1 MHSLLLFL
9 LACGEKETDT
19 ETTNMEPAAE
29 AGSEPDCMVGTN
41 PDDMDCDGYSEAD
54 GDCDD
59 STALVYPGAQE
70 IPYDGR
76 DNDCAGD
83 GDLNDVD
90 GDGYIGVNAEGGDDC
105 DDTNPEAYPGAP
117 EICYDGIDQDC
128 AGDVE
133 LENNNDCDGDGYIGR
148 GSDATDCND
157 EDPNSH
163 PDAEEIWY
171 DGLDNNC
178 DGWDDFDKD
187 MDGDPIAE
195 IDVDGDGVIDATWDA
210 GNDGF
215 LEYEGG
221 TDCDD
226 EDNLTSGVFPERW
239 DGKDRDCDGIIDSL
253 VTDDTEMQFDATYE
267 GVEGGVGMSAAFI
280 GDITGDGIAEV
291 AIGAPYSN
299 FTVVTDPD
307 SGAQTREGHTGAIY
321 IVDPTNPDTVEPAQ
335 LVNISGGSGSYLG
348 WDMTNMGDLD
358 GGGEP
363 DLLVGA
369 PAQSKTFLYRGEDF
383 SSGAM
388 LLLADA
394 HANVTGVGF
403 AGMDVANIGD
413 INGDGKAEAAVG
425 GSGLLSNILYTS
437 DAAWVGVWDGDSL
450 GQGGAQGYSD
460 ALFTVDSSS
469 GTTTGG
475 DTIGGAD
482 LDADG
487 IPDMVVASA
496 VTSFGRISL
505 VSGVDIAQGGA
516 VAHADLPSVTG
527 NSGEDFGR
535 HSALAEDI
543 DGDGYAE
550 IVVSAGAAT
559 SNPSDGN
566 SYDLGGVV
574 YIIDG
579 HDFVDGEDA
588 EDVAYINIQ
597 GTVISAGLQV
607 IDQLGDHNNDGLT
620 DVVVSAINEDYVTNS
635 IECVTYYFDATAIN
649 GGGSFDM
656 TAAQSEIHSNRYN
669 NDLFGYFGTVGDY
682 DSDGDDDLI
691 IGGPRSDFSIGS
703 TINFDSSYGL
713 GHLYVFESEF
723 Q

>member
-19 ETTNMEPAAE
+19 ETTTEEPAAE
-29 AGSEPDCMVGTN
+29 PGAVDPDCMVGQD
-41 PDDMDCDGYSEAD
+41 PDDMDCDGYSEAE

-59 STALVYPGAQE
+59 SSALVYPGAAE

-90 GDGYIGVNAEGGDDC
+90 GDGYIGDSAEGGDDC
-105 DDTNPEAYPGAP
+105 DDTNPDVYPGAP
-117 EICYDGIDQDC
+117 EICYDGIDQNC

-148 GSDATDCND
+148 GTDATDCND

-178 DGWDDFDKD
+178 DTWDDFDAD

-195 IDVDGDGVIDATWDA
+195 IDVDGDGVIDATWDV

-226 EDNLTSGVFPERW
+226 SDALTSGLLPEKW
-239 DGKDRDCDGIIDSL
+239 DGVDRDCDGIIDSL
-253 VTDDTEMQFDATYE
+253 VTDDSDLQFDATYN
-267 GVEGGVGMSAAFI
+267 GVEGGVGMSGAFI

-299 FTVVTDPD
+299 FVATVDAE
-307 SGAQTREGHTGAIY
+307 GAPVRENHTGAVY
-321 IVDPTNPDTVEPAQ
+321 IVDTTNPGTAEPMQ
-335 LVNISGGSGSYLG
+335 VVNISGSTGSYFG
-348 WDMTNMGDLD
+348 WDMANMGDLD

-369 PAQSKTFLYRGEDF
+369 PAQSKTFLYRGEDLTP
-383 SSGAM
+383 GAM
-388 LLLADA
+388 LLFADA
-394 HANVTGVGF
+394 HANLSGVGF
-403 AGMDVANIGD
+403 AGVDVTNIGD
-413 INGDGKAEAAVG
+413 INGDGLAEAAIG
-425 GSGLLSNILYTS
+425 GSFIYVTDS
-437 DAAWVGVWDGDSL
+437 AWVGVWDGDSI

-460 ALFTVDSSS
+460 AIFTVDSSS
-469 GTTTGG
+469 GSTTGG
-475 DTIGGAD
+475 DTIAGAD

-496 VTSFGRISL
+496 VTSFGRLSL
-505 VSGVDIAQGGA
+505 VSGADIAQGGS
-516 VAHADLPSVTG
+516 VAHADLPSITG
-527 NSGEDFGR
+527 NSGEEFGR
-535 HSALAEDI
+535 HSAMAADI

-550 IVVSAGAAT
+550 IVTSAGYAT
-559 SNPSDGN
+559 SAPSDGN
-566 SYDLGGVV
+566 TYDLGGVV

-579 HDFVDGEDA
+579 DDFADGENA
-588 EDVAYINIQ
+588 EDIAYINIQ
-597 GTVISAGLQV
+597 GTSLSSTLQV
-607 IDQLGDHNNDGLT
+607 IDHLGDHNGDGLT
-620 DVVVSAINEDYVTNS
+620 DVIVSAVNEDYVSNQ
-635 IECVTYYFDATAIN
+635 IECVAYYFDATAIN
-649 GGGSFDM
+649 GGGTFDM
-656 TAAQSEIHSNRYN
+656 TDAQSEIHSNRYN
-669 NDLFGYFGTVGDY
+669 IDLFGYFGTVGDY

-703 TINFDSSYGL
+703 SINFDGLFGL